1 MNAQPLRV
9 CYFGTYRAS
18 YSRNQ
23 IMIEGLRSNGVEV
36 IECHET
42 LWHGIED
49 RVQTASGGWLH
60 PSFVRRVARAY
71 WRLLQRYREVGE
83 YDVMVLGYPGQ
94 MDVYLARALT
104 WLRRRPLVLDV
115 FMSVYLIAE
124 ERGLA
129 LRHPLTGRLIRW
141 LEKLSLIHI

>member
-9 CYFGTYRAS
+9 CYFGTYRAN

-23 IMIEGLRSNGVEV
+23 IMIEGLRCNGVEV

-60 PSFVRRVARAY
+60 PSFVCRVARVY
-71 WRLLQRYREVGE
+71 WRLLKLDEEG
-83 YDVMVLGYPGQ
+83 
-94 MDVYLARALT
+94 
-104 WLRRRPLVLDV
+104 RRRIAVNLRLAEQPEAVSAIPIEHFDGLDT
-115 FMSVYLIAE
+115 FEDL
-124 ERGLA
+124 G
-129 LRHPLTGRLIRW
+129 PDGRCVRDYW
-141 LEKLSLIHI
+141 A